1 MPRRAAPDR
10 GDLVWISLSPH
21 PQAGHEQAGRR
32 PALVISPRAY
42 NATVGL
48 ALCCPVT
55 SQVQGYPFEVGIPDG
70 LAVRGTV
77 LSDHVKS
84 LDWRARRAEFVC
96 RLPRRT
102 TLEVLH
108 KLATLVSPP
117 VSAGIGP
124 VPAPIR

>member
-10 GDLVWISLSPH
+10 GDLVWISLS
-21 PQAGHEQAGRR
+21 
-32 PALVISPRAY
+32 
-42 NATVGL
+42 
-48 ALCCPVT
+48 
-55 SQVQGYPFEVGIPDG
+55 
-70 LAVRGTV
+70 
-77 LSDHVKS
+77 SDHVKS

-117 VSAGIGP
+117 AEP
-124 VPAPIR
+124 